1 SAGANHSFVRDANGT
16 YHTLDDPFAVNGT
29 FAYDVNASG
38 PVVGFYYDAGNKTHG
53 FIATPNGGGTYA
65 FTTLDDPVATTGT
78 TAYVPLKGLS
88 ECLKPIQTGFPWHR
102 RGGDRIGMVDKRF
115 EYLRFSYLFPMMFG
129 QRDSRRRTATCC
141 RSSSVLAMCPCGNEF

>member
-1 SAGANHSFVRDANGT
+1 MATSGSVATGINASGVIVGYYQSAGANHSFVRDANGT

-88 ECLKPIQTGFPWHR
+88 ECLKPRQHHPDGISLASPR
-102 RGGDRIGMVDKRF
+102 RGPHWHGR
-115 EYLRFSYLFPMMFG
+115 
-129 QRDSRRRTATCC
+129 
-141 RSSSVLAMCPCGNEF
+141 